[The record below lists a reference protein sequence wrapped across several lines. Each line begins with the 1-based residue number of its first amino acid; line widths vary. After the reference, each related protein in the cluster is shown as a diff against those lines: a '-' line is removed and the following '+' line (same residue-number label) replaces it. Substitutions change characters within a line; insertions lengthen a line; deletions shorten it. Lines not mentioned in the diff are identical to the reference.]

1 MVLKKYLNS
10 ALLVVAISFLLVGC
24 SEESSKTEEPADE
37 AVKETI
43 VAEET
48 KKENVVALP
57 NVIDDIIAWDIEAFK
72 ELWGKAEGI
81 IFEGG
86 ENYQFERIPDVT
98 ITPDEYGTI
107 SSVII
112 NNPDMDVYGSKV
124 GQTPAEVKKVMDE
137 YGFELLFEG
146 EDEMDGGWF
155 IEYQIDGN
163 KRAMYFST
171 GETDPVAGILVKM
184 IDTSSEETESMD
196 NYNEGNSSSASS
208 EPAALSA
215 YWATVEQSGS
225 RQIPVIEIV
234 NEGNTNAAQI
244 SVRVKVNYSNE
255 SGNASSTTVYGQLT
269 YLGAGQVGQIK
280 VLSGAAYS
288 IDDVEILEVNGIAQQ

>member
-72 ELWGKAEGI
+72 ELWGKAEEI

-112 NNPDMDVYGSKV
+112 NNPDVDVYGSQV
-124 GQTPAEVKKVMDE
+124 GQTPAQVK
-137 YGFELLFEG
+137 
-146 EDEMDGGWF
+146 
-155 IEYQIDGN
+155 
-163 KRAMYFST
+163 
-171 GETDPVAGILVKM
+171 
-184 IDTSSEETESMD
+184 
-196 NYNEGNSSSASS
+196 
-208 EPAALSA
+208 
-215 YWATVEQSGS
+215 
-225 RQIPVIEIV
+225 
-234 NEGNTNAAQI
+234 
-244 SVRVKVNYSNE
+244 
-255 SGNASSTTVYGQLT
+255 
-269 YLGAGQVGQIK
+269 
-280 VLSGAAYS
+280 
-288 IDDVEILEVNGIAQQ
+288 